1 MSQDDRVSFIANTI
15 CSICQINASNSSII
29 DDSNKS
35 NDVIDFLDDSK

>member
-15 CSICQINASNSSII
+15 CSICQINASSSII
-29 DDSNKS
+29 NDSNKS